1 MLLESCNTKI
11 IIWEERPLVMHE
23 GLITKANK
31 YNAEWNPNLG
41 ETNEQVNGPRLV
53 EYKVQISI

>member
-1 MLLESCNTKI
+1 
-11 IIWEERPLVMHE
+11 MHE

-41 ETNEQVNGPRLV
+41 ETNEQVNGPRL

>member
-1 MLLESCNTKI
+1 MLLESGNTKI
-11 IIWEERPLVMHE
+11 IMWEERPLVMHE

-41 ETNEQVNGPRLV
+41 DTNEPS
-53 EYKVQISI
+53 E